1 MYDKI
6 PKIELVAQ
14 PKKKDKVL
22 FYIMVISST
31 ELVMLGTL
39 IPFFP
44 SLLTSISS
52 MGLIASVLKIHSK
65 SDHFSLPL
73 NLPILL
79 VTVTCLFFTLY
90 RAMLQLLKSYVNSLL
105 TLSKVQQDQVWS
117 DYCLLLS
124 LHTYQSFY
132 SFWFGHTSFLAVP
145 RTLQAR
151 FQQSLGLK
159 DWL

>member
-1 MYDKI
+1 
-6 PKIELVAQ
+6 
-14 PKKKDKVL
+14 
-22 FYIMVISST
+22 MVISSA

-52 MGLIASVLKIHSK
+52 MGLIASVLKIHAK
-65 SDHFSLPL
+65 SDRFSLPL
-73 NLPILL
+73 NLPTLL
-79 VTVTCLFFTLY
+79 V
-90 RAMLQLLKSYVNSLL
+90 MSLVSSSHY
-105 TLSKVQQDQVWS
+105 TEQCFNYWNHNMSTSSKVQQDQVWS
-117 DYCLLLS
+117 DYCLFLS

-132 SFWFGHTSFLAVP
+132 SFWFGHSSFLAVP
-145 RTLQAR
+145 RTLQAH

>member
-1 MYDKI
+1 
-6 PKIELVAQ
+6 
-14 PKKKDKVL
+14 
-22 FYIMVISST
+22 MVISST

-44 SLLTSISS
+44 SLITSISS

-90 RAMLQLLKSYVNSLL
+90 RECFSYWNHNMSTLFSHYPKSSKTRCDQTTASSFHFIRINLFTHSGLATPVFLQ
-105 TLSKVQQDQVWS
+105 
-117 DYCLLLS
+117 
-124 LHTYQSFY
+124 
-132 SFWFGHTSFLAVP
+132 FLEHC
-145 RTLQAR
+145 R
-151 FQQSLGLK
+151 FISNRALA
-159 DWL
+159 

>member
-6 PKIELVAQ
+6 SKIELVAQ
-14 PKKKDKVL
+14 PKKKKRLKVL
-22 FYIMVISST
+22 FYTMVISST

-90 RAMLQLLKSYVNSLL
+90 RENASATEIIICQLSSHIIQSPARPGVIRLLPLPFTSYVSIFLL
-105 TLSKVQQDQVWS
+105 ILVWPHQFS
-117 DYCLLLS
+117 
-124 LHTYQSFY
+124 Y
-132 SFWFGHTSFLAVP
+132 SS
-145 RTLQAR
+145 
-151 FQQSLGLK
+151 
-159 DWL
+159 

>member
-105 TLSKVQQDQVWS
+105 TLSKVQQDQV
-117 DYCLLLS
+117 
-124 LHTYQSFY
+124 
-132 SFWFGHTSFLAVP
+132 
-145 RTLQAR
+145 
-151 FQQSLGLK
+151 
-159 DWL
+159 